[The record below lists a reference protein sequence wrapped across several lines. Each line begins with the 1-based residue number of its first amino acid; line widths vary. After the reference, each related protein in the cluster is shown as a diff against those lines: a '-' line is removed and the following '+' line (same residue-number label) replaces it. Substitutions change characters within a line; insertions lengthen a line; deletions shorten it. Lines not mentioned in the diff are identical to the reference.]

1 MEKSKPLRLGVK
13 KPTRMLSG
21 VSVVAIMAK
30 PYPCPHGR
38 CVYCPGGVGEG
49 TPQSYVSESPAVMRA
64 ARHDYH
70 PYRQVVSR
78 LKQYEI
84 LGHRPSKVE
93 LIVMGGTFPAMPKD
107 YQEWF
112 VANAFE
118 ALNRYPEESPPSHV
132 DLEQAHRRNETAKI
146 RCVGLTIETRPD
158 WSMESHVDW
167 FLHLGATRVE
177 LGVQTVFDDI
187 LKRVRRGHTVK
198 DSIKATQVLKDAGYK
213 VVYHLMLAL
222 PGMDPD
228 RDLEAARE
236 IFENPYFRPDQLKI
250 YPTLVVPGT
259 VLYKWWRKGKYE
271 PYPEDVLVELI
282 AKIKSIVPPYV
293 RIIRV
298 NRDIPSRY
306 IAAGPKKANL
316 REIVWRYMEKKGL
329 RCRCIRCREAGR
341 VATRLGKLPLLKRA
355 RLHRIDYEASEGWE
369 VFLSYEDPIV
379 DAVFGFIRLRI
390 PSEKAH
396 RWEMR
401 GRVGIVRELHV
412 YGPEIP
418 VGERGEGWQHKGIG
432 SLLLREAERSAAEDF
447 DVKKL
452 YVISGVGVREYYY
465 KRGYRRERN
474 SFYLYKQLQ

>member
-1 MEKSKPLRLGVK
+1 MEKSKTLPLKVK

-30 PYPCPHGR
+30 PYPCPHGS
-38 CVYCPGGVGEG
+38 CVYCPGGVSEG
-49 TPQSYVSESPAVMRA
+49 TPQSYVLESPAVMRA
-64 ARHDYH
+64 IRHNYN
-70 PYRQVVSR
+70 PYKQVISR

-84 LGHRPSKVE
+84 LGHRPSKIE
-93 LIVMGGTFPAMPKD
+93 LIVMGGTFPAMPKE

-118 ALNRYPEESPPSHV
+118 ALNRYPAEDPPSHV
-132 DLEQAHRRNETAKI
+132 NLELAHLRNERAKI

-158 WSMESHVDW
+158 WSMERHVDW
-167 FLHLGATRVE
+167 FLHLGATRIE
-177 LGVQTVFDDI
+177 LGVQTVFDDV
-187 LKRVRRGHTVK
+187 LKKVRRGHTVE
-198 DSIKATQVLKDAGYK
+198 DSIKATQILKDSGYK

-228 RDLEAARE
+228 RDLEAAKE
-236 IFENPYFRPDQLKI
+236 IFENPDFRPDQLKI

-259 VLYKWWRKGKYE
+259 VLYKWWKEGKYE

-298 NRDIPSRY
+298 NRDIPSQY
-306 IAAGPKKANL
+306 IVAGPKKANL
-316 REIVWRYMEKKGL
+316 REIVWNYMKNRGL
-329 RCRCIRCREAGR
+329 KCRCIRCREAGR
-341 VATRLGKLPLLKRA
+341 VAVRTGIRPSLERA
-355 RLHRIDYEASEGWE
+355 RIFRLNYEASGGLEI
-369 VFLSYEDPIV
+369 FLSYEDPV
-379 DAVFGFIRLRI
+379 LDALFGFIRLRI

-396 RWEMR
+396 RWEMK
-401 GRVGIVRELHV
+401 GRVAVIRELHV

-418 VGERGEGWQHKGIG
+418 VGERGEGWQHRGIG
-432 SLLLREAERSAAEDF
+432 SRLLKEAERIARDEF
-447 DVKKL
+447 DIKRL

-465 KRGYRRERN
+465 KKGYKRLKN
-474 SFYLYKQLQ
+474 SFYVYKDL